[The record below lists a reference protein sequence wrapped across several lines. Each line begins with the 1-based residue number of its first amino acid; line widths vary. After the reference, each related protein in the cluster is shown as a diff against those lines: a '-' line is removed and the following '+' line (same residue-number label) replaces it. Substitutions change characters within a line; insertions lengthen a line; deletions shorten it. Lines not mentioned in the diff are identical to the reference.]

1 MDNRLSAEFELRL
14 PKLWFG
20 LAFIGLLALGV
31 VSLIPA
37 PDLGGNDKIGH
48 FISYA
53 MLSAWFSLLV
63 EQRKLLWRILFGL
76 IAYGLL
82 LEFLQSLTSYRSGDL
97 TDAVANSL
105 GVITGLAFY
114 FSPLRRLLG
123 KLDLW
128 LSARF

>member
-1 MDNRLSAEFELRL
+1 MPGFELKL

-20 LAFIGLLALGV
+20 LAIIGLLALGV

-48 FISYA
+48 FIAYA

-63 EQRKLLWRILFGL
+63 EQRKSLWRILFGL
-76 IAYGLL
+76 IAYGLFLEL
-82 LEFLQSLTSYRSGDL
+82 LQGLTSYRSGDL
-97 TDAVANSL
+97 ADAVANSL
-105 GVITGLAFY
+105 GVITGLGFY
-114 FSPLRRLLG
+114 FSPLRQLLR

-128 LSARF
+128 LLARF